1 MIARNLEIRK
11 KYLKPPTPEEMID
24 FINEVGVG
32 KTQFERF
39 YNIPERTLVQAING
53 KRNLPVK
60 FWPIF
65 YERKIPAYGI
75 EWLKENKDKIK
86 TEEKPITK
94 PVTKKSQSDN
104 IKRLTDL

>member
-1 MIARNLEIRK
+1 MISQNLEIRK

-32 KTQFERF
+32 KAQFERF
-39 YNIPERTLVQAING
+39 YNMPPKTLILSISG
-53 KRNLPVK
+53 RRNLPVK
-60 FWPIF
+60 FWPVF

-86 TEEKPITK
+86 VNDQQVAKS
-94 PVTKKSQSDN
+94 VAKKAQSDN